1 MGATLDRMRRRQVR
15 HAWQLAAELRGVPP
29 GSAVRELTPED
40 PADASSRNLL
50 TLQAADTR
58 DLVIADQLDRQG
70 RSVLTNLNNVQAT
83 AAAGLERIRD
93 LPIPRYYATFVR
105 ALAWFFAIMVC
116 TRVDVG
122 GHHSAQG
129 LLIGAAVM
137 ALFVV
142 AERMGH
148 LAEGA
153 LGNSPFA
160 LPMNQYCSAI
170 TADPLGTDH
179 PLAEPNTSGSEPN
192 HVEP

>member
-1 MGATLDRMRRRQVR
+1 MPPR
-15 HAWQLAAELRGVPP
+15 HSALPGSRILGSLLWQLRYDLLAVAVVAAAMAAL
-29 GSAVRELTPED
+29 SAVVPLQGV
-40 PADASSRNLL
+40 ASVVPLLGIVVSIFIGFRNSNAFNRWWEAR
-50 TLQAADTR
+50 TLWST
-58 DLVIADQLDRQG
+58 V
-70 RSVLTNLNNVQAT
+70 T
-83 AAAGLERIRD
+83 ANCHAI
-93 LPIPRYYATFVR
+93 PIPRYYATFVR
-105 ALAWFFAIMVC
+105 ALTWFFAIMVC

-170 TADPLGTDH
+170 TADLLGTDH
-179 PLAEPNTSGSEPN
+179 PLAEPNTSGIEPN